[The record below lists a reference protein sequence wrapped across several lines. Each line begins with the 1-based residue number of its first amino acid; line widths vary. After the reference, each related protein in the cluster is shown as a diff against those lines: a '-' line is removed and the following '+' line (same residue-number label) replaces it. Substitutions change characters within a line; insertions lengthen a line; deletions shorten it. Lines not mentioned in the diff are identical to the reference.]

1 MTTQSAG
8 KAPRFTN
15 TFFATAAIACFAY
28 SVLALILMHVLRPDY
43 TPSNH
48 MISDYAVG
56 RYGWVMATWFVVMS
70 GGLLML
76 ALGLLRGGPRSIG
89 ARLAALL
96 LGIASIGL
104 LISASFPTD
113 VEGAP
118 TTRTGD
124 IHTLSFMVN
133 VASIIL
139 AVVLL
144 SVSFR
149 SDPRW
154 RIHQRTALT
163 LTALILLAFV
173 FQFYTLFFPGPHG
186 VANRLFIILLFAW
199 LLSTTVRLRA
209 LTRD

>member
-1 MTTQSAG
+1 MTTESIG
-8 KAPRFTN
+8 KASGFTS
-15 TFFATAAIACFAY
+15 TFFATAAIAGFSY
-28 SVLALILMHVLRPDY
+28 SVLALILMHALRPDY

-89 ARLAALL
+89 ARLATLL

-139 AVVLL
+139 AIVLL

-149 SDPRW
+149 SDARW
-154 RIHQRTALT
+154 RAHRGTAMT
-163 LTALILLAFV
+163 LTAMILLAFV

-186 VANRLFIILLFAW
+186 IANRLFVTLLLAW
-199 LLSTTVRLRA
+199 LLSTTIRLRA
-209 LTRD
+209 LARE